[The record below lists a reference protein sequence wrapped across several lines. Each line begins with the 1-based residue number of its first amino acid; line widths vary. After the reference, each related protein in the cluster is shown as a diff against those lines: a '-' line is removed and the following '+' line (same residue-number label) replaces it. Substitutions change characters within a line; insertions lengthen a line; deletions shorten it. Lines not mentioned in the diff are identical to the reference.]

1 MNSPVPENSYERF
14 LRAVH
19 KSVYAIDRNADRL
32 LTEKE
37 GGTFSQFLILMAI
50 AQCSGLSQQ
59 RIAEFL
65 DLTPAAVSRQIDS
78 LVKAGLIVREQ
89 DPQSRRSHVVSLTPT
104 GEKRFRA
111 MKSTLLDS
119 FKESS
124 KVPADELDA
133 ASEILE
139 KVVAAMH
146 PHC

>member
-1 MNSPVPENSYERF
+1 MTFPPENSYERF

-59 RIAEFL
+59 KIAEFL

-78 LVKAGLIVREQ
+78 LVKAELIVREQ
-89 DPQSRRSHVVSLTPT
+89 DPQSRRSHVVSLTPA

-124 KVPADELDA
+124 QVPTDELDA

-146 PHC
+146 PNC

>member
-1 MNSPVPENSYERF
+1 

-19 KSVYAIDRNADRL
+19 KCVYAIDRSADRL

-59 RIAEFL
+59 KIAEFL
-65 DLTPAAVSRQIDS
+65 DLTPAAVSRQVDA
-78 LVKAGLIVREQ
+78 LVKADLIVRAE
-89 DPQSRRSHVVSLTPT
+89 DPLNRRSHVVSLTPA
-104 GEKRFRA
+104 GEKRFTA
-111 MKSTLLDS
+111 MKAALLDS

-139 KVVAAMH
+139 KVVTAMH
-146 PHC
+146 PNC